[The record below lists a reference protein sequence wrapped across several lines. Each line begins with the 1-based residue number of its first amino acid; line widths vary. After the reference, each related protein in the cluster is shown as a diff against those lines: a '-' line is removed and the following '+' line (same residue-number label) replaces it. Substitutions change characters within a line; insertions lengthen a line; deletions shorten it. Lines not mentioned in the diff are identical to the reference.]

1 MNPSR
6 TKWSR
11 PARAGALLLGLAG
24 CVSLPPESLP
34 IAHNPSGDLTRT
46 FEDLGPGGGSYAGAR
61 FLVKAYGPGRAKV
74 VAAMAEEDYE
84 RLMAHT
90 GLFSFKPGGL
100 YPIVVYKDA
109 SEFHRKTS
117 APSWS
122 GGIAVGNAIYTYE
135 GESMTRTLA
144 HEIAHL
150 IFHDYMG
157 GPGPLRWFNEG
168 LAVYEE
174 LQAASPKD
182 KKEIDDW
189 LSSSHQDPI
198 SFSDLVSY
206 TPGGSLTRQWYGQSA
221 SLARYLVEVGGRTG
235 VEKFLQASKGGAGL
249 DQALA
254 QGFPTLCDGLASLE
268 KRWRWIKN

>member
-1 MNPSR
+1 MSR
-6 TKWSR
+6 R
-11 PARAGALLLGLAG
+11 ARAAALLLGLSG

-46 FEDLGPGGGSYAGAR
+46 FEDLGPAGGSYASPR
-61 FLVKAYGPGRAKV
+61 FLVKAYGPGRAKGL
-74 VAAMAEEDYE
+74 AAMAEEDYE

-100 YPIVVYKDA
+100 YPIFVYKDA
-109 SEFHRKTS
+109 DEFHRKTS

-135 GESMTRTLA
+135 GPTLMRTLA

-157 GPGPLRWFNEG
+157 GPGRLRWFNEG

-174 LQAASPKD
+174 LQASYPKD
-182 KKEIDDW
+182 KEEIEDW
-189 LSSSHQDPI
+189 LASSHRDPMA
-198 SFSDLVSY
+198 FADLVSY
-206 TPGGSLTRQWYGQSA
+206 SPGGRLTRQWYGQSA

-235 VEKFLQASKGGAGL
+235 VEGFLQASKAGAGL
-249 DQALA
+249 DSALA

-268 KRWRWIKN
+268 KRWLWIKN